1 VTRPALR
8 SILLGTNDPRRLRDW
23 YTAALAPED
32 PDGFTEVTPTLFARR
47 FGATSLLIDGRADL
61 ADRCPDPGRVIL
73 NFHVDDIRAAEAR
86 LVALGAVWVREPE
99 VTHWGI
105 IGTVLD
111 PDGNYVQIVA
121 PTPDSPT
128 CLQRKE
134 DHG

>member
-8 SILLGTNDPRRLRDW
+8 SILLGTTDPRRLRDW

-32 PDGFTEVTPTLFARR
+32 RDGFTEVTPTLFARR
-47 FGATSLLIDGRADL
+47 FGDTWLLIDGRDDVADK
-61 ADRCPDPGRVIL
+61 CPDPGRVIL
-73 NFHVDDIRAAEAR
+73 NFHVEDIRVAEAR

-99 VTHWGI
+99 VTRWGI

-121 PTPDSPT
+121 PAPDSPT